1 MVQATT
7 GSTGS
12 SSREYGLTF
21 EIAPPDA
28 VRPGV
33 PFTLPVVVAVRAM
46 GNSENGSAHQLV
58 ANASLRTESGTCASG
73 LGGTLTSSVRSR
85 NGNTVPGYAEFSPVT
100 ISQPGRYRLRAM
112 LGAAS
117 QNGVMTKEFIDS
129 NVIQVE
135 SGAPATQRP
144 STCDP

>member
-1 MVQATT
+1 M
-7 GSTGS
+7 
-12 SSREYGLTF
+12 
-21 EIAPPDA
+21 
-28 VRPGV
+28 
-33 PFTLPVVVAVRAM
+33 
-46 GNSENGSAHQLV
+46 
-58 ANASLRTESGTCASG
+58 
-73 LGGTLTSSVRSR
+73 
-85 NGNTVPGYAEFSPVT
+85 PGYAEFSPVT